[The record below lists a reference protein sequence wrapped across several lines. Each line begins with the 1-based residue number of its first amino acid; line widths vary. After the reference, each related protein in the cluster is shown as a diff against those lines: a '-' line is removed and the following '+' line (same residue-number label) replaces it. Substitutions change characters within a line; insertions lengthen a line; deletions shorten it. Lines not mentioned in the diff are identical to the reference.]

1 MIHLIVFMSS
11 WCLSHKNTVSFD
23 SLYIQ
28 LFDLLNLCFILNFIS
43 PSPSSSYAFQNQAT
57 NLVPN
62 IVSFSCN
69 RQQQSIA
76 ASSKKQPP
84 VPNVPNTKCANC
96 AGAKSAKAR
105 FEFLP
110 LAGAGIGFAGARAPN
125 CVTCH
130 SRRNEPD
137 MSSSRIGSKTPS
149 SPSVHPPVSSFS
161 SYCANVREDRT
172 GRSEM
177 NTTPPP
183 CQWHCHPQSAEDI
196 ECTLHTHGSLNSRR
210 MYPPPLSVLGSI
222 GGALLR
228 G

>member
-1 MIHLIVFMSS
+1 MVQISCRALLIVFMPTSCSS
-11 WCLSHKNTVSFD
+11 HFGLCYSNP
-23 SLYIQ
+23 
-28 LFDLLNLCFILNFIS
+28 FDLWNAMSRLNIVDKRQAGRSKFCLCFLS
-43 PSPSSSYAFQNQAT
+43 KAAVGCYRRLSTEASA
-57 NLVPN
+57 LPN
-62 IVSFSCN
+62 
-69 RQQQSIA
+69 
-76 ASSKKQPP
+76 P
-84 VPNVPNTKCANC
+84 KCANC

-161 SYCANVREDRT
+161 SYCVNVREDRT

-183 CQWHCHPQSAEDI
+183 SHPQSAEDI